1 MGHSYNESDKNHG
14 GVFMKKIARNVL
26 AFALALTMAVPLAAC
41 KKSGKDTK
49 SSGGSGSKKKQTV
62 IAEDDPF
69 FDAVEIPI
77 DIEIDKDKKLQY
89 KEISEPIITGD
100 RVLATYCVS
109 YEIPKDVM
117 DKIENVDCNNKE
129 AFAEAQKIFNE
140 YSEMGT
146 VVFDTD
152 GNLISRTPS
161 SDMTSSEGNIIPMPD
176 GTYIMVVSVAQENE
190 CKTKTQ
196 IVKLNDKLEETGTI
210 KVEGDLELGF
220 DLMVTPLDNGNL
232 VLADYSGIRIIDP
245 NGKVLANESSTG
257 FTGKIYCVDG
267 RIYELIDDYNSSS
280 NADEFYFQEIDQ
292 NTAKPV
298 GDKIMTSYEAYSLIQ
313 GNDGC
318 YVVGNSGLKKFD
330 IASGHAGDMVLDWN
344 WTDVN
349 ATNISSQNATIVSD
363 DEMIFAK
370 YTWNDTDDP
379 AQKVSGREMSLV
391 KFTRAPKNPHAGKSV
406 IELGCMSADGS
417 FRDYVIDYNK
427 DPNHI
432 SRILIS
438 DYSDEIYSANQ
449 PYENSVTELSD
460 RIYLDMLSGE
470 GPDILMNFFGLSQFN
485 TEDILVDLN
494 KFIDGQSGF
503 NRDEYFDNIFRACE
517 ESGKLYQI
525 PVCIDATGFAANP
538 SMVGDRTS
546 WTIDE
551 FDQAV
556 GSLPANVSLMQ
567 DTSKEDLLAMFLES
581 DLSSFVDNEKKEV
594 SFDSDD
600 FRKLL
605 EISKKFGTDKTA
617 SDDMF
622 YGMEGMG
629 PGMSA
634 GDYVSEQ
641 DKFAEGLVALMN
653 VTVYGVE
660 EYARLVNSVTFKPVF
675 IGMPGPKAEGMSAM
689 SLMSF
694 AISASSDHQEEAWD
708 FIRYLFEEDSQY
720 KYAESFLGIP
730 VSKNALIRKN
740 ADDVESYNKHAE
752 EFNKYIQEEGL
763 DEKTYGK
770 MTKITTEMCD
780 DFVKLIENITVI
792 KTTDTSIL
800 AIIKEETASFFANQK
815 PAEDVCKVIQNRAS
829 TKVHER

>member
-1 MGHSYNESDKNHG
+1 MVHSYNESDKNHG

-41 KKSGKDTK
+41 KKSGKGTK
-49 SSGGSGSKKKQTV
+49 SSGSSGSKKKQTV
-62 IAEDDPF
+62 IAEDDPY

-77 DIEIDKDKKLQY
+77 DIEVDKDKKLQY

-109 YEIPKDVM
+109 YEIPKEVM
-117 DKIENVDCNNKE
+117 DKFEKVDCNNKE
-129 AFAEAQKIFNE
+129 EFAKAQEVFNQ
-140 YSEMGT
+140 YNEMGT
-146 VVFDTD
+146 VVFDLD
-152 GNLISRTPS
+152 GNLISRTPA
-161 SDMTSSEGNIIPMPD
+161 SDMESSEGNITPLPD
-176 GTYIMVVSVAQENE
+176 GTFVMVVGKTEEGS
-190 CKTKTQ
+190 CKSKLE
-196 IVKLNDKLEETGTI
+196 IVKLNEKLEETGTI
-210 KVEGDLELGF
+210 EVSGELELAW
-220 DLMVTPLDNGNL
+220 DLKVTPLDNGNL
-232 VLADYSGIRIIDP
+232 VLADYTGIHIIDP
-245 NGKVLANESSTG
+245 NGKLLANESADG
-257 FTGKIYCVDG
+257 FTGMIFTVDG
-267 RIYELIDDYNSSS
+267 KIYELVDNYNSSS
-280 NADEFYFQEIDQ
+280 NEDEFYFQEIDQ

-298 GDKIMTSYEAYSLIQ
+298 GDKIKTTYEAFSLIQ
-313 GNDGC
+313 GIDGC
-318 YVVGNSGLKKFD
+318 YVLGNSGLKRFD
-330 IASGHAGDMVLDWN
+330 ITTGTSGDLVLDWN
-344 WTDVN
+344 WTDIN
-349 ATNISSQNATIVSD
+349 STNISSQNVKILSE
-363 DEMIFAK
+363 DEMIFTK
-370 YTWNDTDDP
+370 YTWTETEDP
-379 AQKVSGREMSLV
+379 QQKVSGRDMSLV

-406 IELGCMSADGS
+406 IELGCMSVDGP
-417 FRDYVIDYNK
+417 FRDYVVDYNK
-427 DPNHI
+427 APEHV

-449 PYENSVTELSD
+449 PYEDTVTELSD

-538 SMVGDRTS
+538 QLVGDRTS
-546 WTIDE
+546 WTIEE

-556 GSLPANVSLMQ
+556 GSLPANVSLIQ

-581 DLSSFVDNEKKEV
+581 DLASFIDNEKKEV
-594 SFDSDD
+594 SFDSED

-605 EISKKFGTDKTA
+605 ELSKKYGADKTV
-617 SDDMF
+617 SGDVT
-622 YGMEGMG
+622 YGMDMEMG

-634 GDYVSEQ
+634 GYVGEE

-653 VTVYGVE
+653 VTIYGIE
-660 EYARLVNSVTFKPVF
+660 EYARLVNSVTFQPTF

-694 AISASSDHQEEAWD
+694 AISAASDHQEEAWD
-708 FIRYLFEEDSQY
+708 FIRYLFDEDSQY
-720 KYAESFLGIP
+720 KYSESFLGIP
-730 VSKNALIRKN
+730 VSKNALTRKN
-740 ADDVESYNKHAE
+740 EDDIARYNEYVEDY
-752 EFNKYIQEEGL
+752 NKYIKEEGASAEGL
-763 DEKTYGK
+763 KER
-770 MTKITTEMCD
+770 TKITPEICD
-780 DFVKLIENITVI
+780 GYVKLIENITVI

-815 PAEDVCKVIQNRAS
+815 PAEDVCKVIQNRAT